1 MIMSKKKRRKD
12 GLHLTDK
19 KHPKQGIWSTVLGIL
34 SLVLFLVLCFL
45 SGEAGGK
52 AGAWIG
58 ILGVL
63 CAAINIWGFVLAML
77 SLKLDNIRQLFPSL
91 GVVIN
96 GLMILMYLVIYIL
109 GTA

>member
-1 MIMSKKKRRKD
+1 MNPKKRRKKE

-19 KHPKQGIWSTVLGIL
+19 KHPKQGIWSTVLGIV
-34 SLVLFLVLCFL
+34 SVVFFLVLCFM
-45 SGEAGGK
+45 SGETGGK
-52 AGAWIG
+52 AGVWIG

-63 CAAINIWGFVLAML
+63 CAVISIWGFVLAML
-77 SLKLDNIRQLFPSL
+77 SLKMDNIRQLFPSL

-96 GLMILMYLVIYIL
+96 GIMIVFYLVIYIM